1 MSESGTLTNGEVA
14 RVFDRIAGIM
24 EIQGENAFKIRA
36 YRNAVETLNTLPE
49 PIAQIAA
56 AGRLDD
62 IPGFGDAIQAKVKDI
77 LGTGTTALY
86 ERIKDQVPAGVVEML
101 SIPGLGAKTVR
112 QVWQGLKIESIS
124 ALETAAQTGKLTELP
139 GMGEKSVQKIL
150 QSIER
155 YRRYSGR
162 IRIGDALPLA
172 ESLIA
177 AVQTFPGVSDAQ
189 IAGSVARGQETVA
202 NINLVAATSS
212 PAETLRSFTELP
224 QVGSVAAS
232 DAHFARVVLHGGM
245 EADLYVAPSSEFAAL
260 RDARIGSAAH
270 NEARAAADRDGSVE
284 ILRAIPLEIRENGGE
299 IEAALAGTLP
309 TLVTLADIRGD
320 VHAHTTASDGKT
332 TVEQMA
338 AAAKARGYEYM
349 AITDHSQ
356 SLYIANGLTPDRLR
370 AQIAEIRALQD
381 SLGIRIFTGSEVDI
395 KADGSMDFDD
405 DLLQELDFVIAS
417 AHLHN
422 NQDKDAQTKRIIRA
436 IENPNVDL
444 IAHPSGRI
452 INRRDPFDF
461 DFDAVVAAALRTD
474 TALEINAAPERLDLS
489 DVHAR
494 QAGAA
499 GVKILINTD
508 AHSIENYDLMRYGVL
523 VARRAWLTPHNVFNT
538 RPLAEFEAWLRR

>member
-14 RVFDRIAGIM
+14 RVFERIAGIM

-49 PIAQIAA
+49 PIAQVAA

-62 IPGFGDAIQAKVKDI
+62 IPGFGEAIQAKVKDI
-77 LGTGTTALY
+77 LATGTTALY
-86 ERIKDQVPAGVVEML
+86 ERIKDKVPAGVVEML

-112 QVWQGLKIESIS
+112 QVWEGLKIESIA
-124 ALETAAQTGKLTELP
+124 ALETAAQSGKLTELP
-139 GMGEKSVQKIL
+139 GMGEKTVQKIL

-172 ESLIA
+172 ESLISA
-177 AVQTFPGVSDAQ
+177 IQNFPGVSEAH
-189 IAGSVARGQETVA
+189 IAGSVARGRETVA
-202 NINLVAATSS
+202 NINLAAAATS
-212 PAETLRSFTELP
+212 PAEALQGFTQLP
-224 QVGSVAAS
+224 QVSSIVSQDERSAL
-232 DAHFARVVLHGGM
+232 VVLHGGM
-245 EADLYVAPSSEFAAL
+245 EADLFVAAPDEFAEL
-260 RDARIGSAAH
+260 LDERIGSAAY
-270 NEARAAADRDGSVE
+270 NEARRAQTEVSADLLKRV
-284 ILRAIPLEIRENGGE
+284 PMEIRENGGE

-320 VHAHTTASDGKT
+320 VHAHTTASDGKVT
-332 TVEQMA
+332 IQQMA
-338 AAAKARGYEYM
+338 VAAKAHGYEYM

-370 AQIAEIRALQD
+370 AQIAEIRALED

-395 KADGSMDFDD
+395 KADGTMDFDD
-405 DLLQELDFVIAS
+405 DLLQELDIVIAS
-417 AHLHN
+417 AHMHN
-422 NQDKDAQTKRIIRA
+422 NQDKDTQTKRIIKA

-474 TALEINAAPERLDLS
+474 TALEINAAPERLDMS

>member
-14 RVFDRIAGIM
+14 RVFERIAGIM
-24 EIQGENAFKIRA
+24 EIQGENTFKIRA

-49 PIAQIAA
+49 PVAQIAA

-77 LGTGTTALY
+77 LATGTTALY
-86 ERIKDQVPAGVVEML
+86 DRIKDQVPAGVVEML
-101 SIPGLGAKTVR
+101 SIPNLGAKTVR
-112 QVWQGLKIESIS
+112 QVWEGLKIDSIA
-124 ALETAAQTGKLTELP
+124 ALESAALSGRLTELP

-177 AVQTFPGVSDAQ
+177 AIQHFPGVSEAR
-189 IAGSVARGQETVA
+189 IAGSVARGRETVA
-202 NINLVAATSS
+202 NINLAAATTA
-212 PAETLRSFTELP
+212 PAETLRRFTQMP
-224 QVGSVAAS
+224 QVGSIAS
-232 DAHFARVVLHGGM
+232 QDERSARVVLHGGL
-245 EADLYVAPSSEFAAL
+245 EADLFVAAPQEFAAML
-260 RDARIGSAAH
+260 DERIGSAEH
-270 NEARAAADRDGSVE
+270 NAALAAANE
-284 ILRAIPLEIRENGGE
+284 IPTDVARTIPLEIRENGGE

-332 TVEQMA
+332 TVPEMA

-356 SLYIANGLTPDRLR
+356 SLYIANGLTPERLR
-370 AQIAEIRALQD
+370 AQIAEIRVLED

-405 DLLQELDFVIAS
+405 DLLQELDIVIAS
-417 AHLHN
+417 AHMHN
-422 NQDKDAQTKRIIRA
+422 NQDRETQTKRIIRA

-461 DFDAVVAAALRTD
+461 DFDAVVEAALRTD
-474 TALEINAAPERLDLS
+474 TALEINAAPERLDMS
-489 DVHAR
+489 DIHAR
-494 QAGAA
+494 QAGAR

-523 VARRAWLTPHNVFNT
+523 VARRAWLTPQNVFNT